1 MAKENIENAI
11 GGNSSHTRTNT
22 HTHTHTH
29 THTATINNELETLA
43 RHDISHSDNGDRDG
57 DGDHNCNNDDIHTN
71 PDTPQKATA
80 DTSKYE
86 HEEECVAKKR
96 SVTFNDSS
104 FEEIIEI
111 PSLMEFNGPNDTT
124 SIKDDLFYSDA
135 DYTRFRANEQRRY
148 NKMVTKRLQQM
159 VQEKMQPKIN
169 EAVASGATLEDI
181 EAMVPK
187 TQAEMVEYLGGQENI
202 NAAIQASSFGG
213 QLSQKAIDSNHK
225 RGVSKKNE
233 KSENTADTEIES
245 TRIRLAK
252 DSNHIRN
259 TDMTHGETENTLDTT
274 NDSPRSASRKQNIR
288 LAKDSN
294 HIRNIDMKNGE
305 IENTLDTTNE
315 SPRATSR
322 KRTIRSSR
330 SSIAMPR
337 TKHDIESGGLDKTS
351 NHSNAGGEM
360 TMSVLEK
367 AVAARGVSV
376 ERKRSRSDCNILE
389 ANINTNDANH
399 TNNNE
404 TTMSVFQAVEAA
416 REASLE
422 LIARDEEEDMKE
434 FQ

>member
-1 MAKENIENAI
+1 MAKENIESAI
-11 GGNSSHTRTNT
+11 GDNSSHSRTNT
-22 HTHTHTH
+22 HSHTHTH
-29 THTATINNELETLA
+29 AATIDNELETLA
-43 RHDISHSDNGDRDG
+43 RHDISHSDNGDG
-57 DGDHNCNNDDIHTN
+57 DGDHNCSKDDIHTN

-80 DTSKYE
+80 DTSKDE

-96 SVTFNDSS
+96 SVTFNDRS
-104 FEEIIEI
+104 FEEIFEI
-111 PSLMEFNGPNDTT
+111 PNLMEFNGPNDTT

-225 RGVSKKNE
+225 RGASKKNE
-233 KSENTADTEIES
+233 KPENTVDTEIES

-252 DSNHIRN
+252 DSNHIRS
-259 TDMTHGETENTLDTT
+259 TDMTHGETENTLDTP
-274 NDSPRSASRKQNIR
+274 NDSPRTAR

-294 HIRNIDMKNGE
+294 HIRNIDKKNRE
-305 IENTLDTTNE
+305 TENTLDTTNE

-330 SSIAMPR
+330 SSIIEIPR
-337 TKHDIESGGLDKTS
+337 TKHNIETGGLDKTS
-351 NHSNAGGEM
+351 NHSNASGEM
-360 TMSVLEK
+360 RMSVLEK
-367 AVAARGVSV
+367 AVAARGASV
-376 ERKRSRSDCNILE
+376 ERKRARSDCNILE
-389 ANINTNDANH
+389 ANINTNNSNH

-404 TTMSVFQAVEAA
+404 TTMSVLDAVEAA
-416 REASLE
+416 REASL
-422 LIARDEEEDMKE
+422 
-434 FQ
+434 